1 MPNKKQQHEEEI
13 GDDVVFDD
21 SEGAPDQIKKLKRE
35 LSETKEKCAE
45 YLEGW
50 QRARADLV
58 NARKRDDESRK
69 SFTEFA
75 KEGIISDLLPV
86 LDSFES
92 AMSNT
97 ESWEKVDPNW
107 RTGVEYIFSQ
117 LHNALETHN
126 LVSINPLGQDFN
138 PLEHDSIGHE
148 TVEKKDDGK
157 VIKVQQKGYKI
168 GEKIIRPARVIV
180 GEAQ

>member
-1 MPNKKQQHEEEI
+1 MPNKKQQHDIEAEE
-13 GDDVVFDD
+13 DVVFDD
-21 SEGAPDQIKKLKRE
+21 SEGAPDQIKKLKKE

-58 NARKRDDESRK
+58 NARKRDDEARK

-92 AMSNT
+92 AMGNK
-97 ESWEKVDPNW
+97 EAWEKVDPNW
-107 RTGVEYIFSQ
+107 RTGVEYIFTQ
-117 LHNALETHN
+117 LERALETHK
-126 LVSINPLGQDFN
+126 LVALDPIGKPFN
-138 PLEHDSIGHE
+138 PLEHDSVGHE
-148 TVEKKDDGK
+148 EVDKKNDGK
-157 VIKVQQKGYKI
+157 VVGVKQKGYKI

-180 GEAQ
+180 GEAK